1 LPAIIL
7 IPKHFFHSIL
17 LLVCSARFD
26 SKYAP
31 SFVTGF
37 FLRSVERISSRSV
50 RAWTD

>member
-7 IPKHFFHSIL
+7 TPKHFFHLIL

-26 SKYAP
+26 PKYAP

-37 FLRSVERISSRSV
+37 LRSAERISIRSV